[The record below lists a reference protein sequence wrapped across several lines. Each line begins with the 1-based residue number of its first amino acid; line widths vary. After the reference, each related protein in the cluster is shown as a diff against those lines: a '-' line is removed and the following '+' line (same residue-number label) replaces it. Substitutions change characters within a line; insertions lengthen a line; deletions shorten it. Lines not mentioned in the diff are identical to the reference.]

1 MLVGALLII
10 PVILGYTCW
19 SYYVFRGK
27 VQPGGGISLMH
38 TAWPKRLLWL
48 IALWGGSVLTLAAI
62 SLLFRLLMTA
72 AGLKV

>member
-1 MLVGALLII
+1 
-10 PVILGYTCW
+10 
-19 SYYVFRGK
+19 
-27 VQPGGGISLMH
+27 MH

-62 SLLFRLLMTA
+62 SLLMTA